1 MVTEAEDRECLE
13 KMTMKELRV
22 IEKEEFFVTSRAR
35 SRKADLINAIVEW
48 RRLKRMYMECQ

>member
-1 MVTEAEDRECLE
+1 MTTEAEDRERLE

-22 IEKEEFFVTSRAR
+22 IEKEEFFVTSRSR

-48 RRLKRMYMECQ
+48 RRLKRVYMERQ

>member
-1 MVTEAEDRECLE
+1 MATEAEDRARLE

-22 IEKEEFFVTSRAR
+22 IEKEEFFVTSRDR

-48 RRLKRMYMECQ
+48 RRLKRVYMERY